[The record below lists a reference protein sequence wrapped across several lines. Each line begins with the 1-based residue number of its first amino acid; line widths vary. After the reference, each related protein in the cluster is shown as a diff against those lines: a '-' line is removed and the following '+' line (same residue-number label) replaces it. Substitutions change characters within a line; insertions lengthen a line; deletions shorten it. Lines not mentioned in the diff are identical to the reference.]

1 MSADSPVPETS
12 APAPSGVERERQM
25 LIDAE
30 SKGTRKKLKIWL
42 KLSGPGWLQ
51 SAITLGGGSL
61 ASSLFLGILAG
72 YSLLWLQILAMGC
85 GVVML
90 GAIGYVTLS
99 TGERP
104 FQLIKNRVNPVL
116 AWGWALATMAANI
129 VWCLPQFSLA
139 EAAVSQNLAPGMAD
153 YKIVTCG
160 IILLVTICVT
170 MMYDSGGKGLK
181 AYENLLRIM
190 VGLIVL
196 CFLGVVVVLLLN
208 SDTTGVSL
216 GRIFGGLIPDL
227 SLLSNPAP
235 TLVPKIEATGAFASF
250 WEGIIVSK
258 QRDVMVS
265 AAATAVGI
273 NMTFLFPYSL
283 LKKGWDRSFRGLSVF
298 DLATGMAIPFVIAT
312 GCVVIAAASRF
323 HAVPA
328 PEIVDHWPQAKEEIE
343 GKLLRNFEG
352 HLRNRVIHEH
362 PELKEIEDEK
372 ERNAKAAEFFTQLP
386 EADRNMAAMLAD
398 RDALLL
404 ANALEPLTGSAVANY
419 VFGFGVLAMA
429 MSTITILMLISGFTF
444 CEVFGFPQGG
454 FAHRVGTL
462 LPAVG
467 ALGPFIWSQSAA
479 YLAVPT
485 SVFGMA
491 LLPIAY
497 FTFFILMN
505 SKNALGEHRPEGRS
519 RMTWNILMTA
529 SCALSTI
536 GAGWAIW
543 DKARWV
549 GVGAVVAFV
558 GLALFVHIQRLSK
571 LAATAQ
577 SESAS

>member
-1 MSADSPVPETS
+1 MSADSP
-12 APAPSGVERERQM
+12 APASASSELTGVERDRQL
-25 LIDAE
+25 LIDA
-30 SKGTRKKLKIWL
+30 SSQGTGGKLKAFL

-72 YSLLWLQILAMGC
+72 YSLLWLQLLAMAC
-85 GVVML
+85 GIVML

-129 VWCLPQFSLA
+129 VWCPPQFSLA
-139 EAAVSQNLAPGMAD
+139 EAAVAQNLAPGMAD
-153 YKIVTCG
+153 YKVITCG
-160 IILLVTICVT
+160 VILVITVFVT
-170 MMYDSGGKGLK
+170 MLYDSGGKGLK
-181 AYENLLRIM
+181 IYENLLRIL

-196 CFLGVVVVLLLN
+196 CFLGVVIVLLLN
-208 SDTTGVSL
+208 SDKTGVTF
-216 GRIFGGLIPDL
+216 GAIFGGLIPDL
-227 SLLSNPAP
+227 SLLSKPSP
-235 TLVPKIEATGAFASF
+235 TLIPKIEATGTFASF
-250 WEGIIVSK
+250 WENTVVSK

-283 LKKGWDRSFRGLSVF
+283 LKKGWDKNFRGLSLF
-298 DLATGMAIPFVIAT
+298 DLATGMAIPFVVAT
-312 GCVVIAAASRF
+312 GCVVIAASSRF
-323 HAVPA
+323 HAEPA
-328 PEIVDHWPQAKEEIE
+328 KEIVDHWPQAEEKIN
-343 GKLLRNFEG
+343 GKLLKNFKG
-352 HLRNRVIHEH
+352 HLSNRVLKEH
-362 PELKEIEDEK
+362 PDLKEIKDDK
-372 ERNAKAAEFFTQLP
+372 ERAKAVEAHFKDLP

-404 ANALEPLTGSAVANY
+404 ANALEPLTGPTVANY

-462 LPAVG
+462 LPVVG
-467 ALGPFIWSQSAA
+467 VLGPFIWGQAAA

-505 SKNALGEHRPEGRS
+505 SKNALGEHRPEGQTRL
-519 RMTWNILMTA
+519 TWNVLMTA

-543 DKARWV
+543 SKVKWI

-558 GLALFVHIQRLSK
+558 ALALIVHIQRLSARAE
-571 LAATAQ
+571 AAG
-577 SESAS
+577 